1 MSFNEECFVIESK
14 ALYFEKALVEYD
26 YVPIFFLCKDN
37 MEEFYIALC
46 IDFDELTYVVANIS
60 ESDTYS
66 LLHGQITM
74 REVITK
80 KEDFWHIQS
89 GEELSL
95 DKVKQCP
102 IKELKEDWLPESG
115 AYFQVLTEDM
125 RRYVDD
131 FDEKYMKSSLNDKF
145 LDLSMNVLDESRF
158 ISSGF
163 NVQVFEEFAHRK
175 KSCNMKTISMEFDV
189 WYSDLNYAMAV

>member
-131 FDEKYMKSSLNDKF
+131 FDEKYMKKNSDDYFDLN
-145 LDLSMNVLDESRF
+145 MNILDENWLK
-158 ISSGF
+158 IIDLE
-163 NVQVFEEFAHRK
+163 VFEELVCYNRK
-175 KSCNMKTISMEFDV
+175 CDMKSFCMDFDV
-189 WYSDLNYAMAV
+189 WSGDDAKNVLAA